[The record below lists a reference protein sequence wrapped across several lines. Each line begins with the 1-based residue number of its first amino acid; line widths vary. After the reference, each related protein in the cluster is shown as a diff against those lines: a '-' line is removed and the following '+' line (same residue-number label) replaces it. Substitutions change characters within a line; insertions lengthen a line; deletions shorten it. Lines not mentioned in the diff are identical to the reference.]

1 MDKIVILASPVAPT
15 QQIFIYSDNRI
26 TDKIG
31 APLDHI
37 NNIVPAIIE
46 TSGIK
51 QIEISGNRAF
61 ALGIQEQLLRTLQTE
76 FTSISDVNIICI

>member
-15 QQIFIYSDNRI
+15 QQIFIYNNNKI

-37 NNIVPAIIE
+37 NNIIPAIIE

-51 QIEISGNRAF
+51 HIEISGNQAF
-61 ALGIQEQLLRTLQTE
+61 TLGIQEQLLKTLQTD
-76 FTSISDVNIICI
+76 FTSISDVNIVCI